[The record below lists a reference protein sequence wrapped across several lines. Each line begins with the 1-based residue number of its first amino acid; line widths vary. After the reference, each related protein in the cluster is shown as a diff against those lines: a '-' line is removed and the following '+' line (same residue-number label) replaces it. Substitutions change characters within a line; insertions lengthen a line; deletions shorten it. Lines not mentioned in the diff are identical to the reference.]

1 MIVGRIIARTLLLLG
16 VALVLVACSATR
28 VAYNQAPNFA
38 YWRIDGFVDFTDTQS
53 PQARQELDRFFAWH
67 RRAEL
72 PLYAE
77 RLAQWQALALKDIT
91 PEQACTEFEAV
102 RDSLRRM
109 TEQGLEP
116 LTALALQLGP
126 QQLEHLKRHQ
136 AKGDETFEKDFV
148 RGSPAQRLDRRM
160 DRAIDRYETLY
171 GALNAGQRDLLQ
183 AGLQRSPWDPQRSFA
198 ERQRRQAALL
208 QTIRDI
214 QASHGAA
221 FSSTA
226 NGARKPPPQAVAA
239 VRTWSQRLLDSPT
252 PGYAAYSASLV
263 REGCAQFAQL
273 HNSTSPE
280 QRAHAVG
287 VLKGYEAD
295 MRALVA
301 QD

>member
-1 MIVGRIIARTLLLLG
+1 MGRIIARTLLLLG